1 MGERIEPTAYIQRAF
16 DFEVELGG
24 TEEVRRLHRLH
35 ESLAP
40 YLDTQ
45 QLRQLVAE
53 HRDLR
58 AALQS
63 DQPPIEV
70 LALLDTLSALLR
82 PSPTEQIRSP
92 AKELGLQHLLVCRF

>member
-1 MGERIEPTAYIQRAF
+1 MPERFDHQGYIQQAF
-16 DFEVELGG
+16 DFEAEPGT
-24 TEEVRRLHRLH
+24 TEEVRKLHHLH

-53 HRDLR
+53 HTDLR
-58 AALQS
+58 EALQS
-63 DQPPIEV
+63 DQPPVEV

-82 PSPTEQIRSP
+82 PSPMEQIRSP
-92 AKELGLQHLLVCRF
+92 RDVVGIL

>member
-1 MGERIEPTAYIQRAF
+1 MPERFHPEGYIQRTF
-16 DFEVELGG
+16 DFEIEQRM
-24 TEEVRRLHRLH
+24 TEEAHQLHRLH

-40 YLDTQ
+40 YLDRQ

-58 AALQS
+58 TALQS
-63 DQPPIEV
+63 DQPPAEV

-92 AKELGLQHLLVCRF
+92 RDVAGILMVQ